1 MTNNK
6 PDWLQALEAQ
16 SWQAELIASGLAIYG
31 SISLGTYIDD
41 FAIWG
46 ALNFNERILNIVSY
60 LLLYI
65 YTAHSI
71 LVVSFILHLVL
82 RILWAGILGLSSVY
96 PKGINME
103 TSAYPDYFKEKL
115 KKDFP
120 SLSEYSLSLDKLC
133 SMIFSILCAMV
144 MILVSIVFWIVIY
157 LLLSEILLNF
167 LPVSVTNFI
176 GYFAIGLLFVV
187 SILTVI
193 TTQGKFKNSNFSNKY
208 GYTLVNGFSKVMYV
222 LFYKP
227 INYIIQTIRT
237 NVTSKSFY
245 IGMMLIIFISMFIA
259 MPNYVKTMHFY
270 KNDIFIDY
278 QGEASLVTKYSYL
291 DNIEAD
297 EKIMFPVIQ
306 SKIIKDN
313 YLDLYIPE
321 YKRETHVMDSIC
333 GKYKAKDELTFIEKK
348 KDVAEYYKNCSKQYY
363 TIYLDDTEIKDID
376 FSYKR
381 NLYNSRRGF
390 QTFIDIQNLNKGNHE
405 VKITSLYKHDS
416 IYYTRVIPFYKTN

>member
-1 MTNNK
+1 M
-6 PDWLQALEAQ
+6 
-16 SWQAELIASGLAIYG
+16 GLAIYG

-46 ALNFNERILNIVSY
+46 ALNFNGRVLNIVSY

-65 YTAHSI
+65 YTEHSI

-82 RILWAGILGLSSVY
+82 RILWAEILRLSSVY

-103 TSAYPDYFKEKL
+103 ISAYPDYFKEKL

-120 SLSEYSLSLDKLC
+120 SLSEYSLLLDKLC
-133 SMIFSILCAMV
+133 SMIFSIL
-144 MILVSIVFWIVIY
+144 I
-157 LLLSEILLNF
+157 
-167 LPVSVTNFI
+167 
-176 GYFAIGLLFVV
+176 
-187 SILTVI
+187 VI
-193 TTQGKFKNSNFSNKY
+193 TTQGKFKNSNFSKKY
-208 GYTLVNGFSKVMYV
+208 GYTLGNGFSKVMYV

-245 IGMMLIIFISMFIA
+245 IGMMLIIFISIFIA
-259 MPNYVKTMHFY
+259 IPNYVKTMHFY

-278 QGEASLVTKYSYL
+278 QCEASLVTKYSYL

-333 GKYKAKDELTFIEKK
+333 GEYKAKDELTFIEKK
-348 KDVAEYYKNCSKQYY
+348 KDVAEYYKDCSKQYY

-381 NLYNSRRGF
+381 NLYNNRRGF

-416 IYYTRVIPFYKTN
+416 IYYTRVIPFYKIN